1 MKYFRIATGILFI
14 FLLVSCR
21 ESFVKTKDIVPV
33 KGVPEPSKKES
44 DSTKLFRKNP
54 DEREKSKF
62 KRDLDT
68 LKPKL
73 ALNLDGIRSPF
84 EKLDVE

>member
-1 MKYFRIATGILFI
+1 MKYFPIATGILFI

-33 KGVPEPSKKES
+33 KGVPEPNIKES

-62 KRDLDT
+62 KRDLDS

-73 ALNLDGIRSPF
+73 ALNQHSICFPF
-84 EKLDVE
+84 KKLDVD